1 MLRPAARSRAGRHPS
16 RTSGASNPM
25 TNVLPNLAYGLM
37 LLAFL
42 TRDVLYLRGLLV
54 VAQGLVVVYTWRAG
68 VPVIAV
74 WNVLFVSINAW
85 MALQVL
91 RERRAVELPPD
102 LRTLHARHFSAM
114 TPQEFLGWW
123 RQGRR
128 DTLAPHRLTAAGQRP
143 EWLYF
148 LLNGTVRVSRDGA
161 TLVELPAGYFVAEMS
176 LLTDQPAN
184 ADVEATGP
192 IEVVRWPTAGLQSL
206 RARNPAL
213 WTKIQSVLGLD
224 LVEKIHLQEART
236 R

>member
-1 MLRPAARSRAGRHPS
+1 
-16 RTSGASNPM
+16 M
-25 TNVLPNLAYGLM
+25 TYLANLAYVLM

-91 RERRAVELPPD
+91 RERRAVTLPAD
-102 LRTLHARHFSAM
+102 LQALHERHFSAL
-114 TPQEFLGWW
+114 TPQEFLDWW
-123 RQGRR
+123 RKGRR
-128 DTLAPHRLTAAGQRP
+128 ETLGPQRLTAAGARP
-143 EWLYF
+143 DWLYF
-148 LLNGTVRVSRDGA
+148 LLAGTVRVSREGT

-184 ADVEATGP
+184 ADVEAAGP
-192 IEVVRWPTAGLQSL
+192 VEVMRWATTDLRDL
-206 RARNPAL
+206 RARKPAM
-213 WTKIQSVLGLD
+213 WTKIQSVIGLD
-224 LVEKIHLQEART
+224 LVEKIHLQERRAGRGE
-236 R
+236 